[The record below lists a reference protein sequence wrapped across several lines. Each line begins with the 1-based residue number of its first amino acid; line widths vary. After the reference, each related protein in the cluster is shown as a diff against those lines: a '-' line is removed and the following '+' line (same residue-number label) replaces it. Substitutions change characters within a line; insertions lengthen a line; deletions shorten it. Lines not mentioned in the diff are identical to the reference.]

1 MEWRQERHTPGAESL
16 ALFATTCR
24 RAEEGDEKVG
34 SAKEG
39 VPQRLKPQDRTDTY
53 GTAEAV
59 PLSKTRI
66 FQHPLKPCAPTEEQR
81 LRLFQQPVKPWAY
94 PEAKAKPDV

>member
-16 ALFATTCR
+16 ALLQLVA
-24 RAEEGDEKVG
+24 G
-34 SAKEG
+34 
-39 VPQRLKPQDRTDTY
+39 LKRVMKKWAPRKKDTY
-53 GTAEAV
+53 GTAPAV

-81 LRLFQQPVKPWAY
+81 LKLFQQPVKPWAY
-94 PEAKAKPDV
+94 PEAKAKPDI